1 MKRIEYIEIEQMT
14 EHSNKLELC
23 RQTGSL
29 EVFQMQLI
37 NEFYVDVR
45 GWSLTNI
52 HKMANVTNTSLD
64 VEREILIC
72 AEVYRQ

>member
-29 EVFQMQLI
+29 EVF
-37 NEFYVDVR
+37 
-45 GWSLTNI
+45 
-52 HKMANVTNTSLD
+52 
-64 VEREILIC
+64 
-72 AEVYRQ
+72 

>member
-1 MKRIEYIEIEQMT
+1 
-14 EHSNKLELC
+14 
-23 RQTGSL
+23 
-29 EVFQMQLI
+29 MQLI